1 LLSNLIHDFS
11 INALQMQ
18 VASATQK
25 KMKAEPVSIYIYRQK
40 MRAVV
45 KPHASKLS

>member
-1 LLSNLIHDFS
+1 
-11 INALQMQ
+11 MQ

-25 KMKAEPVSIYIYRQK
+25 KMKAEPVSIDIYRQK